1 MAAAHDII
9 ETELDRVERW
19 RTAELMRVGFPGDD
33 AVALAARTDVD
44 LVTSLGP
51 KLLELGP
58 EYRVDPQP
66 DFFAEVRHLLG
77 EAAVQ

>member
-33 AVALAARTDVD
+33 AVALAARFDVD
-44 LVTSLGP
+44 L
-51 KLLELGP
+51 
-58 EYRVDPQP
+58 
-66 DFFAEVRHLLG
+66 H
-77 EAAVQ
+77 EAIGLVERGCPPALAIRILS

>member
-1 MAAAHDII
+1 MRLKVDARAARAGVIR
-9 ETELDRVERW
+9 ELAGVVRD
-19 RTAELMRVGFPGDD
+19 FPGE
-33 AVALAARTDVD
+33 APVYVD
-44 LVTSLGP
+44 LVTSVGP

-77 EAAVQ
+77 EAAVL

>member
-1 MAAAHDII
+1 MAAANDII

-44 LVTSLGP
+44 LHDAIELVQRGCPPELAVRILG
-51 KLLELGP
+51 
-58 EYRVDPQP
+58 
-66 DFFAEVRHLLG
+66 
-77 EAAVQ
+77 

>member
-33 AVALAARTDVD
+33 AVALAARLDVD
-44 LVTSLGP
+44 LHEAVALVERGCSP
-51 KLLELGP
+51 ELAI
-58 EYRVDPQP
+58 RI
-66 DFFAEVRHLLG
+66 LS
-77 EAAVQ
+77 

>member
-1 MAAAHDII
+1 MAAAHEII

-44 LVTSLGP
+44 LHEAIELVRRGCPTELAVRILG
-51 KLLELGP
+51 
-58 EYRVDPQP
+58 
-66 DFFAEVRHLLG
+66 
-77 EAAVQ
+77 

>member
-1 MAAAHDII
+1 MAAANDII

-44 LVTSLGP
+44 LHEAIELVQRGCPPDLAVRILG
-51 KLLELGP
+51 
-58 EYRVDPQP
+58 
-66 DFFAEVRHLLG
+66 
-77 EAAVQ
+77 